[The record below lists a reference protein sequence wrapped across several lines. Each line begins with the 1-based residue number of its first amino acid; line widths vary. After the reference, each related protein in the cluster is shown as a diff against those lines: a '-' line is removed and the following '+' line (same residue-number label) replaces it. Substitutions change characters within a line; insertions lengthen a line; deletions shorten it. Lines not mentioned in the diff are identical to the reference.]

1 DPASPQ
7 TVVKSATSAT
17 GSTTFATGS
26 AAVSSQ
32 RTAEASQR
40 TASALPTAKISDFGL
55 AKRRETTGG
64 AGDAPTRTGAVIG
77 TPAYMAPEQAFGH
90 SKDVGPAADIYALGA
105 VLYECLTGQP
115 PFRGATLADLL
126 DQVRTREPVPLRE
139 LARKVPRDLET
150 ICLHCLRK
158 EPERR
163 YVSAE
168 ALAEDLRRVIEGR
181 PIPPLPLRSIYS
193 LQ

>member
-1 DPASPQ
+1 GGTLANRLRAGPLSPHDSAALLESLARAMQHAHERGIVHRDLKPQNILMMESSADPASPQ

-32 RTAEASQR
+32 RTAEASQG

-115 PFRGATLADLL
+115 
-126 DQVRTREPVPLRE
+126 
-139 LARKVPRDLET
+139 
-150 ICLHCLRK
+150 
-158 EPERR
+158 
-163 YVSAE
+163 
-168 ALAEDLRRVIEGR
+168 
-181 PIPPLPLRSIYS
+181 
-193 LQ
+193 